1 MALLLLVEDERL
13 LRWALHSRLEK
24 AGHFVDDAPTLAA
37 AEEHLKRRRPD
48 VVLLDVNLPDGNGLD
63 FFESQRDKL
72 SESGVIVFT
81 ADGRVEDAVRA
92 MKLGAVDFLSK
103 PVNHDELLLTITKA
117 TNLHRQRLDAEV
129 SRRSRETQG
138 RVSVVAESPA
148 MKNALRLAETVAR
161 AGSTTVLLEG
171 ETGVGK
177 EVIARFVH
185 ASSPRASAPLQALNC
200 AAVPEQLVESE
211 LFGHEK
217 GAFTDAKNSRKGL
230 FEIADGGTVVLDEI
244 GEIPLA
250 LQAKLL
256 RFLEERTLRRLGGV
270 REISVDVRIIAL
282 TNRSLKELVS
292 KGQFREDLY
301 YRLNVFPIRVPAL
314 RERPEDVVPLAQ
326 HFARQFGRTC
336 GKKMDALSPEL
347 QDRLTEYG
355 WTGNVREL
363 RNVIERAVILE
374 NGPILSGSSIVLGTD
389 AAPKLEITRQEEPIV
404 PLEQLEFTMV
414 TRAVRAAGG
423 NQSKA
428 SRLLEITRD
437 QLRYRVKRYRDLGTW
452 PSDLT
457 EPS

>member
-37 AEEHLKRRRPD
+37 AEEQLKRRRPD

-63 FFESQRDKL
+63 FLEAQRDKL
-72 SESGVIVFT
+72 AESGVIVFT

-103 PVNHDELLLTITKA
+103 PVDHDELLLTITKA
-117 TNLHRQRLDAEV
+117 TALHRQRLDAEV

-138 RVSVVAESPA
+138 RVTVIAESGA

-185 ASSPRASAPLQALNC
+185 AGSSRASAPLQALNC

-244 GEIPLA
+244 GEVPLS

-270 REISVDVRIIAL
+270 REIAVDVRIIAL
-282 TNRSLKELVS
+282 TNRSLKDLVAR
-292 KGQFREDLY
+292 GQFREDLY

-314 RERPEDVVPLAQ
+314 RERAEDVVPLAT
-326 HFARQFGRTC
+326 HFARHYGRTC
-336 GKKMDALSPEL
+336 GKRVEGLSADLKE
-347 QDRLTEYG
+347 RLTQYQ

-374 NGPILSGSSIVLGTD
+374 NGPILSGSSIILGAD
-389 AAPKLEITRQEEPIV
+389 AAPAVEIARQEDPII
-404 PLEQLEFTMV
+404 PLDQMEFAMV

-437 QLRYRVKRYRDLGTW
+437 QLRYRVKRYRDMGRW

-457 EPS
+457 EQ